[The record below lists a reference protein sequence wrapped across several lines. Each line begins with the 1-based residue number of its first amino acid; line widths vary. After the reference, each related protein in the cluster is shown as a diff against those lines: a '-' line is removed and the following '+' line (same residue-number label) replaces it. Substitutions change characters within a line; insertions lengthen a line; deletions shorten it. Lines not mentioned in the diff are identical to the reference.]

1 MATDYEAER
10 EVDLARWRRALVAW
24 WWLPAAGLL
33 VGAVVGAV
41 LSLGGG
47 QSYNATALLS
57 LGTPFSPGGTAVASY
72 VTNPEAVNDIVRS
85 EAAVKRAA
93 AKAGVTPGALR
104 GHVTTGVVGTGP
116 NAPTSRGAQLVT
128 VTVRLSKPGRAE
140 AAAN

>member
-1 MATDYEAER
+1 MTGVEYEGER
-10 EVDLARWRRALVAW
+10 EVDLARWRRAVSAR
-24 WWLPAAGLL
+24 WWLPVAGLIG
-33 VGAVVGAV
+33 GAIVGAV

-47 QSYNATALLS
+47 QSYKASALIS

-85 EAAVKRAA
+85 EAALERAA

-128 VTVRLSKPGRAE
+128 VTVRLSKPAR
-140 AAAN
+140 